1 MQAKMTRKGMHCL
14 THLVA
19 YVLILILVL
28 AVKCVTAGQENSTI
42 DDGYLGQDEGLTLRY
57 LVEDGWTQGN
67 LCKGCSAQPD
77 ASLAFNGTWHDATS
91 MHDDNLQRVIEFN
104 FTGTIFY
111 DCIVV
116 PRSNFL
122 AQE

>member
-1 MQAKMTRKGMHCL
+1 MARKRMHCL
-14 THLVA
+14 TLLLA
-19 YVLILILVL
+19 YTLLLMLFAEITA
-28 AVKCVTAGQENSTI
+28 AVRENITI
-42 DDGYLGQDEGLTLRY
+42 DDSYTGQAEGLTLRY

-116 PRSNFL
+116 PQSNFL